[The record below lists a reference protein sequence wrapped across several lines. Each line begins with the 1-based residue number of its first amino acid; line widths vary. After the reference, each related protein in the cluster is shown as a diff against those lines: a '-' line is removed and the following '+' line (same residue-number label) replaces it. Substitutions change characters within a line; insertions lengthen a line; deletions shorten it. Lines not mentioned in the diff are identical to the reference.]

1 MTMYNTEMS
10 QENVTKI
17 LRCDACFMTKDSTL
31 ILSPLHMNEIWKY
44 AVAEGNPHVGFSGL
58 ALSWGKE
65 MFSSSELQKNEANC
79 QTIFLMAVINM

>member
-1 MTMYNTEMS
+1 MYNTEMS
-10 QENVTKI
+10 QEKCYKNTEMW
-17 LRCDACFMTKDSTL
+17 CYFMTKDSTL
-31 ILSPLHMNEIWKY
+31 ILSPLYMNEIWKH
-44 AVAEGNPHVGFSGL
+44 AIAEGNPHVGFSGL